1 MPRKKYV
8 QPEPNYKDVCMQ
20 IDPNNNI
27 NSYEEWVEAVYR
39 SQEEW
44 PDFVKDQYLY
54 LGTEMRL
61 QGILDEHNRVRAFLE
76 AGSSK
81 GALIYHN
88 YHNRWGFSWIIV
100 DEFRYARLCESLGI
114 ANDFVLKEWG
124 PGCSELVRRKTPP
137 MAETPST
144 PVEQDNK
151 NDVIKEG

>member
-44 PDFVKDQYLY
+44 PDFVKEQYLY
-54 LGTEMRL
+54 S
-61 QGILDEHNRVRAFLE
+61 GIESRNEGVLDEYNRVHAFLE
-76 AGSSK
+76 EGTSK
-81 GALIYHN
+81 GALIYHSH
-88 YHNRWGFSWIIV
+88 YNRWGYSWIIV

-114 ANDFVLKEWG
+114 ANDFVLKEWR
-124 PGCSELVRRKTPP
+124 PGYSELVRRKTPP
-137 MAETPST
+137 VAETPST
-144 PVEQDNK
+144 PAEPDDKPVTA
-151 NDVIKEG
+151 